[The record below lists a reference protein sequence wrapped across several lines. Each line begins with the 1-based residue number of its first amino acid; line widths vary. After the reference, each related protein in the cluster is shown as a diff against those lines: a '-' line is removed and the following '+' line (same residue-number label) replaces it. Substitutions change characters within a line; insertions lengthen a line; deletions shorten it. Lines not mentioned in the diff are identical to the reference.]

1 MEGKTNSQTEETAMT
16 YDLANSFIIIL
27 PHTIIQIP
35 ATSNLSWLTLFYT
48 LPRELVAKRPEF
60 LELPRNVYQ
69 VLSSEKYTQMIN
81 SDSFLE
87 LVWDCCAWTAWQ
99 AFVVPGKNGYRE
111 IPGNWQDYSGYF
123 PLWSLSYYVLNFIRN
138 KMEGPME
145 FGFQRLFTMNLWRD
159 AEWMSYQHFYNLI
172 GNLTEL
178 IVKENDWQ
186 PMIDTVWNNRQLEDY
201 NGQNLTARDFLR
213 KWTHSRTAEHVSIE
227 EILETGMTVGK
238 ERLYDLPA
246 DENFS
251 EQVNSKL
258 DMVSFMATLSE
269 RDKLMLAMRRDN
281 KSLAE
286 IAAAV
291 GYKTP
296 SAAQKRIMKLV
307 EQFQAFLAT
316 P

>member
-1 MEGKTNSQTEETAMT
+1 
-16 YDLANSFIIIL
+16 
-27 PHTIIQIP
+27 
-35 ATSNLSWLTLFYT
+35 
-48 LPRELVAKRPEF
+48 
-60 LELPRNVYQ
+60 
-69 VLSSEKYTQMIN
+69 
-81 SDSFLE
+81 
-87 LVWDCCAWTAWQ
+87 
-99 AFVVPGKNGYRE
+99 
-111 IPGNWQDYSGYF
+111 
-123 PLWSLSYYVLNFIRN
+123 
-138 KMEGPME
+138 ME

-159 AEWMSYQHFYNLI
+159 AEWMIYQHFYNLI

-186 PMIDTVWNNRQLEDY
+186 PMIDVVWNNRQLEDY

-227 EILETGMTVGK
+227 EVLETGMTVGK

-258 DMVSFMATLSE
+258 DMASFMATLSE

-307 EQFQAFLAT
+307 EQFQAFLAN

>member
-1 MEGKTNSQTEETAMT
+1 
-16 YDLANSFIIIL
+16 
-27 PHTIIQIP
+27 
-35 ATSNLSWLTLFYT
+35 
-48 LPRELVAKRPEF
+48 
-60 LELPRNVYQ
+60 
-69 VLSSEKYTQMIN
+69 
-81 SDSFLE
+81 
-87 LVWDCCAWTAWQ
+87 
-99 AFVVPGKNGYRE
+99 
-111 IPGNWQDYSGYF
+111 
-123 PLWSLSYYVLNFIRN
+123 
-138 KMEGPME
+138 
-145 FGFQRLFTMNLWRD
+145 
-159 AEWMSYQHFYNLI
+159 
-172 GNLTEL
+172 
-178 IVKENDWQ
+178 
-186 PMIDTVWNNRQLEDY
+186 
-201 NGQNLTARDFLR
+201 
-213 KWTHSRTAEHVSIE
+213 
-227 EILETGMTVGK
+227 MTVGK

-258 DMVSFMATLSE
+258 DMASFMATLSE